1 MAKKNGKKNKTLQR
15 VLTLVMGLGFAGST
29 LAIALTSVFS
39 QNNYTASNSD
49 NSGDA
54 SSVEEQMRIQARGYE
69 KVLEREPK
77 NITALQGLAQIY
89 LQTGNTE
96 KAIPT
101 LEKLVEYYPE
111 QKEFAGILQI
121 VKQQQASQQKKGSNQ
136 RKPRKLSEILRS
148 IAHFASPMKSV

>member
-15 VLTLVMGLGFAGST
+15 VLTIIMGLGFAGST
-29 LAIALTSVFS
+29 VAIALTSVFS

-49 NSGDA
+49 NPSDA
-54 SSVEEQMRIQARGYE
+54 PSVEEQMQIEARGYE

-121 VKQQQASQQKKGSNQ
+121 VKQQQAIQPASRKREATRESQGN
-136 RKPRKLSEILRS
+136 
-148 IAHFASPMKSV
+148 